1 MINFNR
7 LNQFNKEKMNK
18 QTKTELKKLV
28 RIVINLIIKTPS
40 KKCRSSVLD
49 EH

>member
-28 RIVINLIIKTPS
+28 RIVINPIIKTKK